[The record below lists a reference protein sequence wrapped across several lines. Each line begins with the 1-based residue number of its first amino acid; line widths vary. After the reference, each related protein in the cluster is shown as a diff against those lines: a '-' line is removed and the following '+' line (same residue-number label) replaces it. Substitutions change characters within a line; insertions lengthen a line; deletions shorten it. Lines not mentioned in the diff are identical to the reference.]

1 MRGGRALAAGA
12 LLGGLIAAAGLSIAA
27 MPALAHN
34 YPVASSPAE
43 GETVVEQPGVVSL
56 TTNDELLDLGDGA
69 SLDVLGSDGRH
80 YASECASLDGATV
93 SAPAALGEPGEYT
106 VHWRV
111 VSTDG
116 HPISGEFAFDW
127 QPAAGVELAEGL
139 DEPACDALRGDAAD
153 IAGDCAHWVSTVQE
167 IDPDMAIVIGIT
179 RTDLAADFRMNEVRR
194 ALAGRLPPI
203 PVFTIDARD
212 REQASQ
218 LVRALLLLIE

>member
-12 LLGGLIAAAGLSIAA
+12 LLGGVIAAAGLSIAA

-69 SLDVLGSDGRH
+69 SLDVLGPDGRH

-139 DEPACDALRGDAAD
+139 DEPACDALRGDAAEETPAEPAAAED
-153 IAGDCAHWVSTVQE
+153 GAGVPADVWWIGGAVVAIA
-167 IDPDMAIVIGIT
+167 
-179 RTDLAADFRMNEVRR
+179 LAAVVTWLLTRR
-194 ALAGRLPPI
+194 RRG
-203 PVFTIDARD
+203 
-212 REQASQ
+212 
-218 LVRALLLLIE
+218 